1 MRKLLV
7 LPSLLLCAVL
17 VYLPTYGSVEAE
29 EDRASVLPG
38 QGQIITV
45 SDAGV
50 QPKTLTLKKGDG
62 IAFILND
69 TSDSLITVDL
79 TYGKH
84 TTHCASSNLKIGE
97 DGMIRSKEPIPP
109 KEFASTCFHDSGTY
123 AFTVYGSKGSPAG
136 IVGTIVVE

>member
-1 MRKLLV
+1 MRKLLF